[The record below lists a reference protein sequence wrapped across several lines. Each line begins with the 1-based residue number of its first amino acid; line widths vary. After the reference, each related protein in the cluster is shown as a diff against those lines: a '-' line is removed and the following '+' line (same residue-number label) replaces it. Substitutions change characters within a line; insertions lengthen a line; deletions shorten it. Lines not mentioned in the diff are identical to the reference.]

1 MKYRI
6 AAADGSSMEI
16 EAKSVTYA
24 GGVACFRVD
33 ENTQVAFADG
43 EYESVVPVEDGE

>member
-6 AAADGSSMEI
+6 TASDGSSMEI
-16 EAKSVTYA
+16 EAKAVTYA

-33 ENTQVAFADG
+33 DNTQVAFADG
-43 EYESVVPVEDGE
+43 EYESVVPVDED